1 MRTLSGLGGKLLLAF
16 SLMALLTL
24 TASLVGWFGLSHL
37 GTLDRRLQHTLLTL
51 DGARELAQVSSDIL
65 ASSRLLT
72 MAANEAERTHQGRL
86 LTLQGQQ
93 LQRLLGQLGE
103 GREQDPDWQSLDQL
117 GLAILGNV
125 GQQGRLVGERLA
137 LQGQGEPLRAELVAA
152 AGRVAELARSQME
165 NAQTV
170 TVANIGG
177 LYRLQG
183 EAARSALDTL
193 LEQDLDW
200 LEQMTE
206 LRHRTLMQQQRI
218 EELWRAERGER
229 LDSLMS
235 DYAQDLAVIRL
246 RAGAVADPGRSQK
259 VREALSQLAQGERL
273 AQTRR
278 QWLGV
283 GQALVALSASNQ
295 VLMERLNR
303 NVAERVKGARSS
315 LEQSQQQLS
324 ERLTQTRHA
333 LGVIGVLTLLSLGL
347 LMWRFVYGR
356 IVWPLQR
363 TTRSLSALAQGD
375 LGQPLVPVSGRD
387 ELARLAQALG
397 VFRDNA
403 IELRRYQ
410 QALESRVA
418 ERTDQLSLANVRL
431 NEEVAKQAQARAEA
445 EQANRAKSIFL
456 ATMSHEIRTPMN
468 GILGGLSLLEE
479 TGLSPGQQR
488 YLAAISQSGESLL
501 EILNDILDY
510 SKIEAG
516 HLEARRAPFDLH
528 GLADEL
534 LALFRPRAEA
544 KGLLLSLSVA
554 PELPRAVEGDG
565 GKLRQVLANL
575 LGNGI
580 KFTRSGEVRLSLS
593 SLGCHG
599 PCPQPCILFTVSD
612 SGPGIP
618 ASEQERVFE
627 AFRQRRRDAGHQGGT
642 GLGLAISRRLVG
654 AMGGELQLASE
665 PGQGCRFSFSLAL
678 QPTALLRPR
687 QQARINLNEPRDI
700 LLVEDNEINRLV
712 AEGMLLRLGHRVVMA
727 EDGRTALAAI
737 TARPFDL
744 ALLDINLPDM
754 DGISLREDLAA
765 ISEEEHG
772 QPLPAIAIS
781 AQMYPEDIQHC
792 LGSGFA
798 GFVGKPVRLAELAD
812 SIAGIFIPP
821 MNPHALQSALPVA
834 DGQAREEEV
843 APPHVGYSRHAGPWE
858 ADPAELAAVGA
869 ILDEDLRQLGS
880 KRIATMLRLFEQQ
893 GEGLVS
899 ELLVTAPGE
908 ARRRLAHKL
917 RGSAASLGLNAL
929 AALCEQLEA
938 GQGDPEALA
947 RQWPQALA
955 ALALWRRAQGWVEE
969 SGSR

>member
-24 TASLVGWFGLSHL
+24 TASLVGWLGLGHL
-37 GTLDRRLQHTLLTL
+37 GELERRLQHTLLTL
-51 DGARELAQVSSDIL
+51 DGARELAQVSGDIL
-65 ASSRLLT
+65 GSSRLLT

-93 LQRLLGQLGE
+93 LQRLLEQLGE
-103 GREQDPDWQSLDQL
+103 GREQDPAWQSLDQL
-117 GLAILGNV
+117 GLAILGNL

-137 LQGQGEPLRAELVAA
+137 LQGQGEELRAELVAV

-177 LYRLQG
+177 LYRLRG

-206 LRHRTLMQQQRI
+206 LRHRTLMQQQRL
-218 EELWRAERGER
+218 EELWRAESRHR
-229 LDSLMS
+229 LDALMV
-235 DYAQDLAVIRL
+235 DYEQDLAVIRL
-246 RAGAVADPGRSQK
+246 RAGAVADPGRRLLAS
-259 VREALSQLAQGERL
+259 EALGELAKGARL

-278 QWLGV
+278 QWLDV
-283 GQALVALSASNQ
+283 GQALAALSASNQ
-295 VLMERLNR
+295 VLMDRLNR
-303 NVAERVKGARSS
+303 SVAERVDDARHS

-324 ERLTQTRHA
+324 ERLIQTRHA
-333 LGVIGVLTLLSLGL
+333 LGVIGALTLLALGL

-363 TTRSLSALAQGD
+363 TTQRLSALAQGD
-375 LGQPLVPVSGRD
+375 LAQPLAPVSGRD
-387 ELARLAQALG
+387 ELAQLARALW

-431 NEEVAKQAQARAEA
+431 NEEVTKQVQARAEA
-445 EQANRAKSIFL
+445 EQANRAKSVFL

-468 GILGGLSLLEE
+468 GILGGLSLLED
-479 TGLSPGQQR
+479 TGLDPGQRR
-488 YLAAISQSGESLL
+488 YLAAIGQSGESLL

-528 GLADEL
+528 ALVDDL

-544 KGLLLSLSVA
+544 KGLSLSLSVA

-580 KFTRSGEVRLSLS
+580 KFTRSGEVRLTLAP
-593 SLGCHG
+593 LGCPG
-599 PCPQPCILFTVSD
+599 PCLQPCILFTVSD

-618 ASEQERVFE
+618 AGEQEWVFE
-627 AFRQRRRDAGHQGGT
+627 AFRQRSRDAGHQGGT

-654 AMGGELQLASE
+654 AMGGELLLASE
-665 PGQGCRFSFSLAL
+665 QGQGCRFSFSLAL

-687 QQARINLNEPRDI
+687 QQASICLNEPRDI

-727 EDGRTALAAI
+727 EDGRAALAAI
-737 TARPFDL
+737 TVRPFDL

-792 LGSGFA
+792 LASGFA

-812 SIAGIFIPP
+812 SIAGIFVAPLGGEALMPALPAPAVEIHAKGDLAPSYAAHF
-821 MNPHALQSALPVA
+821 PHAEP
-834 DGQAREEEV
+834 
-843 APPHVGYSRHAGPWE
+843 
-858 ADPAELAAVGA
+858 DPAQLAAVR
-869 ILDEDLRQLGS
+869 IMLDEDLRQLGA
-880 KRIATMLRLFEQQ
+880 KRIVTMLRLFEQQ
-893 GEGLVS
+893 GEALVS
-899 ELLVTAPGE
+899 ELLMTAPGE
-908 ARRRLAHKL
+908 ARRQLAHKL
-917 RGSAASLGLNAL
+917 RGSAASLGLIAL

-938 GQGDPEALA
+938 GLGEPEALA
-947 RQWPQALA
+947 SQWPQALVT
-955 ALALWRRAQGWVEE
+955 LARWRQEQGWAEE
-969 SGSR
+969 PPG